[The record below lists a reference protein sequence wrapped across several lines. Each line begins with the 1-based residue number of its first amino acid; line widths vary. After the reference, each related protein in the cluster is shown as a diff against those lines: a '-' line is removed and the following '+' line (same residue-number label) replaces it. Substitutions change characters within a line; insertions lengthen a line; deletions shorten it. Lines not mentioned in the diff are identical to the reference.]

1 MKTYQDLEAV
11 GEDNKERMDFV
22 RVCISEHKN
31 SDLYKNACVAY
42 DYDAHRNR
50 TINDFQKLLYTMTGS
65 AVPDN
70 YSSNWKMASNY
81 FHRFVTQQTQYLL
94 GNGVTW
100 ENDATGDKLGK
111 DFDTRLQEMGHDAL
125 VGGVA
130 FGFFNM
136 DHLEVFTVRE
146 FVPLYD
152 EENGAL
158 MAGIR
163 FWQIDGTK
171 PLRATFYEPDG
182 FTEYIWRSGEGSI
195 LKEKRPYVVFT
206 RTSEIDGVEI
216 YDFKNYP
223 SFPIIPLW
231 ANSHH
236 QSELVGLRE
245 QIDCYDLIKSGFA
258 NDVDDASLIYWTI
271 QNAGGMDDVDL
282 AKFVERLKTIHA
294 ATVDDV
300 NSRAEAH
307 TVDVPYESREALLAR
322 IEKDLY
328 KDAMALD
335 TENIASGATTA
346 TQIKAAYE
354 PLNSK
359 CDEFEYCVVDF
370 LNGVMLV
377 AGIEDN
383 PTFTRSKLVNV
394 QEEIQNVI
402 TAATY
407 LTSDYITKK
416 ILTVLG
422 DGDLTDEM
430 LKDIDAEDMERM
442 NGTTFPTPEETQ
454 EQEDEQ
460 NDG

>member
-1 MKTYQDLEAV
+1 MKTYQDLLMV

-50 TINDFQKLLYTMTGS
+50 TISEFQKLLYTMSGS

-100 ENDATGDKLGK
+100 ENDTTGDKLGK

-195 LKEKRPYVVFT
+195 LKEKRAYVVFT
-206 RTSEIDGVEI
+206 RTSEVDGVEI

-394 QEEIQNVI
+394 QEEIQNIV

-407 LTSDYITKK
+407 LTSDYVTKK

-442 NGTTFPTPEETQ
+442 NGTTFPAPEETQ

>member
-1 MKTYQDLEAV
+1 
-11 GEDNKERMDFV
+11 
-22 RVCISEHKN
+22 
-31 SDLYKNACVAY
+31 
-42 DYDAHRNR
+42 
-50 TINDFQKLLYTMTGS
+50 
-65 AVPDN
+65 
-70 YSSNWKMASNY
+70 
-81 FHRFVTQQTQYLL
+81 
-94 GNGVTW
+94 
-100 ENDATGDKLGK
+100 
-111 DFDTRLQEMGHDAL
+111 
-125 VGGVA
+125 
-130 FGFFNM
+130 
-136 DHLEVFTVRE
+136 
-146 FVPLYD
+146 
-152 EENGAL
+152 
-158 MAGIR
+158 
-163 FWQIDGTK
+163 
-171 PLRATFYEPDG
+171 
-182 FTEYIWRSGEGSI
+182 
-195 LKEKRPYVVFT
+195 
-206 RTSEIDGVEI
+206 
-216 YDFKNYP
+216 
-223 SFPIIPLW
+223 
-231 ANSHH
+231 
-236 QSELVGLRE
+236 
-245 QIDCYDLIKSGFA
+245 
-258 NDVDDASLIYWTI
+258 
-271 QNAGGMDDVDL
+271 MDDVDL

-307 TVDVPYESREALLAR
+307 TVDVPYESREVLLAR

-394 QEEIQNVI
+394 QEEIQNIV

-407 LTSDYITKK
+407 LTSDYVTKK

-442 NGTTFPTPEETQ
+442 NGTTFPAPEETQ